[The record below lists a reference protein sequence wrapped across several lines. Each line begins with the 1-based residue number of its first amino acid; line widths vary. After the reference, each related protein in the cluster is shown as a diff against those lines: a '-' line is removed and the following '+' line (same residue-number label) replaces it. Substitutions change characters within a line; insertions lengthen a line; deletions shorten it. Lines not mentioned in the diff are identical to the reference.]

1 MSNYLNV
8 LKSHLLEARKTYRT
22 NAVSLLSC
30 VIADFE
36 KDDLRG
42 KTDEQINDGLVALLK
57 IYRKRTEK
65 TVDELN
71 AKLPTANEQTKDTI
85 TKAISG
91 YQGEINLLEFFIES
105 FCPSVNKAEVE
116 RLFKDGNYA
125 NIGMWMKSAKEKFG
139 SAFDAKV
146 AKEVFEGK

>member
-1 MSNYLNV
+1 MSNYLDV
-8 LKSHLLEARKTYRT
+8 LKGHLLEARKTHRT
-22 NAVSLLSC
+22 DAVSLLSC

-36 KDDLRG
+36 KDDLRN

-71 AKLPTANEQTKDTI
+71 GKLPTANEQTKEI
-85 TKAISG
+85 IAKAIFG
-91 YQGEINLLEFFIES
+91 YKGEISLLEFFIEG
-105 FCPSVNKAEVE
+105 FCPSVDKSEVE
-116 RLFKDGNYA
+116 RFFKEGNYA
-125 NIGMWMKSAKEKFG
+125 NMGLWMKSAKEKFG

>member
-1 MSNYLNV
+1 MSNYLDV
-8 LKSHLLEARKTYRT
+8 LKGHLLEARKTHRT
-22 NAVSLLSC
+22 DAVSLLSC

-36 KDDLRG
+36 KDDLRN

-71 AKLPTANEQTKDTI
+71 GKLPTANEQTK
-85 TKAISG
+85 AISG
-91 YQGEINLLEFFIES
+91 YKGEISLLEFFIEG
-105 FCPSVNKAEVE
+105 FCPSVDKSEVE
-116 RLFKDGNYA
+116 RFFKEGNYT
-125 NIGMWMKSAKEKFG
+125 NMGLWMKSAKEKFG
-139 SAFDAKV
+139 TAFDAKV